1 MAWPKVLTGGKDTEP
16 KNKTG
21 DNPEVKPG
29 DPDAPPEKSVAD
41 LIAEAVG
48 PMKDHINKLEADLA
62 EAKKPRVPTTQPE
75 AVSVLDDENAAFN
88 QRLTPILAKQLE
100 IEARIAKDDVEKEY
114 RKQGFGDL
122 WDKNRA
128 EIDKVLLQTDLVRLD
143 PSTQRPVPY
152 RGDYDHI
159 RDVADMVIGRTARKE
174 GIRYDAKENKFFLED
189 ATSGEANFL
198 GKKDVAR
205 GLTKKQLEAAKR
217 FGIPVEKYRES
228 VDKLDFVQ

>member
-1 MAWPKVLTGGKDTEP
+1 MAWPKVLTGTKNDEGKGKPDP
-16 KNKTG
+16 
-21 DNPEVKPG
+21 NPEVKPG
-29 DPDAPPEKSVAD
+29 EGDTPPEKSVAD

-48 PMKDHINKLEADLA
+48 PLKDHIGKLEADLA
-62 EAKKPRVPTTQPE
+62 EAKKPKPSGAAPDP
-75 AVSVLDDENAAFN
+75 VSVLDDENAAFN

-100 IEARIAKDDVEKEY
+100 IEARIARDDVEKEY

-122 WDKNRA
+122 WDKNRT
-128 EIDKVLLQTDLVRLD
+128 EIEKILMNTELVRLD
-143 PSTQRPVPY
+143 PSTQRPVPF

-198 GKKDVAR
+198 GKKDVSK

-217 FGIPVEKYRES
+217 FGIPIEKYKDS
-228 VDKLDFVQ
+228 VDRLDFVS

>member
-1 MAWPKVLTGGKDTEP
+1 MAWPKVLTGKTDEP
-16 KNKTG
+16 KKG
-21 DNPEVKPG
+21 DPNPEVKPG

-48 PMKDHINKLEADLA
+48 PLKEHIGKLETDLA
-62 EAKKPRVPTTQPE
+62 EAKKPRPPATQPE
-75 AVSVLDDENAAFN
+75 TVSVLDDENAAFN

-100 IEARIAKDDVEKEY
+100 IEARIARDDVEKEY

-122 WDKNRA
+122 WDKNRT
-128 EIDKVLLQTDLVRLD
+128 EIEKILGDTELVRLD
-143 PSTQRPVPY
+143 PQSQRPVPF
-152 RGDYDHI
+152 RGDYGHI

-189 ATSGEANFL
+189 ATSGETNFL
-198 GKKDVAR
+198 GKRDVAK

-217 FGIPVEKYRES
+217 FGIPVEKYKDS
-228 VDKLDFVQ
+228 VDKLDFVS